1 MLKNNILKYLGL
13 ASLALSLQ
21 AQEIYTVDD
30 LIIKSLEKSPNLKI
44 SKLQYEASQS
54 RYDAAFSGYLPEVN
68 LHASAG
74 RVSQDGTFGQP
85 SVEDNMIVGQLSLK
99 QVIYDF
105 GKTGGTSD
113 TQKFIADSYSME
125 DLQNLSDKQRDVKNA
140 YYEVLKASALIDVQ
154 KENVKLNE
162 AQLYRSKK
170 YFEAGIRTKIDVSDA
185 EVKLIQ
191 AKLNLKTA
199 EYDLKSAYAELD
211 RVVGF
216 TALEQEYTVYI
227 AQLKLDALYESLH
240 QYTLTLKESILFAYE
255 NRYELKRQQAL
266 IESTHSDIRS
276 VSAEYYPSIY
286 LSGDYIYQNA
296 QTDELQLYLPQ
307 TQWNANL
314 NIDWNIY
321 AGGYTSSRKQ
331 EKVINSNISN
341 SNLLETKLIIK
352 KSTTNAYI
360 NVNRTKD
367 TVELAQSLVAVSN
380 EKFDQASKR
389 YENGLSDYIE
399 LQEARQDYIDSKATL
414 VVDYYDYYTAIADL
428 DNAIGK

>member
-30 LIIKSLEKSPNLKI
+30 LIMKSLEKSPNIKV
-44 SKLQYEASQS
+44 SKLQYDASQS

-68 LHASAG
+68 FHGSAG
-74 RVSQDGTFGQP
+74 RISQDGTFNQEG
-85 SVEDNMIVGQLSLK
+85 VEDNMLVGQLSLK
-99 QVIYDF
+99 QIIYDF

-113 TQKFIADSYSME
+113 TQKFIAESYSM
-125 DLQNLSDKQRDVKNA
+125 DNLQNISNKRRDVKKA

-154 KENVKLNE
+154 KENVKLNK
-162 AQLYRSKK
+162 AQLYRSQK

-191 AKLNLKTA
+191 AKLNLKTV
-199 EYDLKSAYAELD
+199 EYDLKAAYADLD

-216 TALEQEYTVYI
+216 TTLEQEYNVFIETL
-227 AQLKLDALYESLH
+227 QLDSLYESL
-240 QYTLTLKESILFAYE
+240 YRYKLSLRESILFAYE
-255 NRYELKRQQAL
+255 HRYELKSQQAL
-266 IESTHSDIRS
+266 IKSSQSDIRS
-276 VSAEYYPSIY
+276 VSSEYYPSFY
-286 LSGDYIYQNA
+286 LSADYLYQNA
-296 QTDELQLYLPQ
+296 QTDALQLYIPKM
-307 TQWNANL
+307 QWNANL
-314 NIDWNIY
+314 NLDWNLY

-331 EKVINSNISN
+331 EKVINTSISN
-341 SNLLETKLIIK
+341 SNLLDTKLIIK

-367 TVELAQSLVAVSN
+367 TVELAQSLVKVSN
-380 EKFDQASKR
+380 EKFNQASKR

-399 LQEARQDYIDSKATL
+399 IQEARQDYIDSKATL
-414 VVDYYDYYTAIADL
+414 VIDYYDYYTAIADL